1 MVSSII
7 LGGVF
12 LIVTVY
18 YCFAASKSK
27 ALPPGP
33 RGLPILGNGFQLW
46 ASGLPLEQLFMKWS
60 QSYGDV
66 MLVTVPRRSIIVLN
80 TYKAVKD
87 LLDKRGSIY
96 SDRPPMIMH
105 MELAGW
111 KRLTPGLP
119 YGERIRAHRRII
131 ISTLNPKAV
140 QQYTE
145 LQNAST
151 LRLIKA
157 LAKTPDE
164 FSQHLKSY
172 AASTVIKLV
181 YGQQNTEELLEMAYE
196 AMESSNTLGFPG
208 ATLVDLL
215 PIFKHTP
222 MWMPF
227 MSFRRAAEKVRL
239 IVERAHEVPYNQVK
253 EALVCLLT
261 LSKGTRLN
269 KGKKNGTAGS
279 SLVADNLRDRG
290 GLENVSEDEEEDIKC
305 AAATLLA
312 GALDTVCRS
321 NFSSQTIS
329 ALNEFVLAMVLYP
342 EVYRKAQAEIDTVV
356 GDSRLP
362 SFEDMDSLPYLDAI
376 TREIHR
382 WGGGFPLSI
391 PHKLIQDDI
400 YEGHLLPNG
409 ALVAPNV
416 YAMFRACPDPETFI
430 PERYIDGT
438 SLGDVPEDPRELAF
452 GFGRR
457 RCPGEHLANRTVF
470 IALAQITALFDISP
484 EKDSSGRPL
493 FPPAEFVSGEA
504 VRRPKPFKCAIN
516 VRSSRKNFFSGM

>member
-1 MVSSII
+1 MVSSIV
-7 LGGVF
+7 LGGLF

-18 YCFAASKSK
+18 YYLAASKSK

-33 RGLPILGNGFQLW
+33 RGLPILGNALQLW
-46 ASGLPLEQLFMKWS
+46 ASGLPFEQLFMKWS
-60 QSYGDV
+60 RSYGDV
-66 MLVTVPRRSIIVLN
+66 MLVTVPRRSILVLN
-80 TYKAVKD
+80 TYKAAKD

-111 KRLTPGLP
+111 TRLTPGLP

-131 ISTLNPKAV
+131 ISTLNSKAV

-145 LQNAST
+145 LQKAST
-151 LRLIKA
+151 LRLIEA
-157 LAKTPDE
+157 LAKTPAE

-172 AASTVIKLV
+172 AASTIIKLV
-181 YGQQNTEELLEMAYE
+181 YGQQNTEELLKLAYE

-215 PIFKHTP
+215 PIFKHVPIWT
-222 MWMPF
+222 PF
-227 MSFRRAAEKVRL
+227 MSFRRDAEKVRV
-239 IVERAHEVPYNQVK
+239 IVERAHEVPYNLVK
-253 EALVCLLT
+253 EAL
-261 LSKGTRLN
+261 
-269 KGKKNGTAGS
+269 KNGTAGS
-279 SLVADNLRDRG
+279 SLVADNLRARG

-312 GALDTVCRS
+312 GALDT
-321 NFSSQTIS
+321 TIS
-329 ALNEFVLAMVLYP
+329 ALDEFVLAMVLYP
-342 EVYRKAQAEIDTVV
+342 EVYRKAQTEIDTVV

-376 TREIHR
+376 IREIHR
-382 WGGGFPLSI
+382 WGAGFTLSL
-391 PHKLIQDDI
+391 PHKLIQDDV
-400 YEGHLLPNG
+400 YEGHLLPSG

-416 YAMFRACPDPETFI
+416 YAMFRACPDPESFI

-438 SLGDVPEDPRELAF
+438 DLGDVPEDPRELAF

-484 EKDSSGRPL
+484 EQDSSGRPL
-493 FPPAEFVSGEA
+493 LPPDGPVGTNGPLPNVCIIYQAYWAIFDYDHVKAMAFPIP
-504 VRRPKPFKCAIN
+504 
-516 VRSSRKNFFSGM
+516 

>member
-1 MVSSII
+1 MISSIA
-7 LGGVF
+7 LGGLF

-18 YCFAASKSK
+18 CYYLAASKSK

-33 RGLPILGNGFQLW
+33 RGLPILGNALQIW
-46 ASGLPLEQLFMKWS
+46 SSGLPFEQVFMKWS

-80 TYKAVKD
+80 TYKAAKD
-87 LLDKRGSIY
+87 LLDKRSSIY
-96 SDRPPMIMH
+96 SDRPLMIMH

-119 YGERIRAHRRII
+119 YGEQIRAHRRII

-145 LQNAST
+145 LQEAST

-181 YGQQNTEELLEMAYE
+181 YGQQKTEELLELAYE
-196 AMESSNTLGFPG
+196 AMEASNTLGYPG

-215 PIFKHTP
+215 PIFKHMP
-222 MWMPF
+222 IWMPF
-227 MSFRRAAEKVRL
+227 VSFRRAAEKVRV
-239 IVERAHEVPYNQVK
+239 IVERAHEVPYNLVK
-253 EALVCLLT
+253 EAL
-261 LSKGTRLN
+261 
-269 KGKKNGTAGS
+269 KNGTAGS
-279 SLVADNLRDRG
+279 SLVADNLRARG

-312 GALDTVCRS
+312 GALDT
-321 NFSSQTIS
+321 TIS

-342 EVYRKAQAEIDTVV
+342 EVYRKAQAEIDTVI

-382 WGGGFPLSI
+382 HVSFILSIPSLLNDPSHRWGAGFTLSI
-391 PHKLIQDDI
+391 PHKLIQDDA

-409 ALVAPNV
+409 ALVLPNV
-416 YAMFRACPDPETFI
+416 FAMFRACPDPETFI

-457 RCPGEHLANRTVF
+457 RCPGEHLANRSIF

-493 FPPAEFVSGEA
+493 PPPAEFVSGEA
-504 VRRPKPFKCAIN
+504 VRRPKPFKCVIS
-516 VRSSRKNFFSGM
+516 VRSFRKNFFAGM

>member
-12 LIVTVY
+12 LIATVY
-18 YCFAASKSK
+18 CYYLAASKSK

-33 RGLPILGNGFQLW
+33 RGLPILGNALQIW
-46 ASGLPLEQLFMKWS
+46 SSGLPFEQVFMKWS

-80 TYKAVKD
+80 TCKAAED

-111 KRLTPGLP
+111 KRMTPGLP

-145 LQNAST
+145 LQEAST
-151 LRLIKA
+151 LQLIKA

-181 YGQQNTEELLEMAYE
+181 YGQQNTEELLELAYE
-196 AMESSNTLGFPG
+196 AMQSSNALGFPG
-208 ATLVDLL
+208 RTFVDLL
-215 PIFKHTP
+215 PILKHTP

-227 MSFRRAAEKVRL
+227 MSFRRAAENARM
-239 IVERAHEVPYNQVK
+239 IVEMAHEVPYNLVK
-253 EALVCLLT
+253 EAL
-261 LSKGTRLN
+261 
-269 KGKKNGTAGS
+269 KNGTAGS
-279 SLVADNLRDRG
+279 SLVADNLRARG

-312 GALDTVCRS
+312 GALDS
-321 NFSSQTIS
+321 TIS
-329 ALNEFVLAMVLYP
+329 ALNIFVLVMVLYP
-342 EVYRKAQAEIDTVV
+342 GVYRKAWGAGFALSV
-356 GDSRLP
+356 P
-362 SFEDMDSLPYLDAI
+362 
-376 TREIHR
+376 HR
-382 WGGGFPLSI
+382 
-391 PHKLIQDDI
+391 LIQDDV

-409 ALVAPNV
+409 ALVVPNV

-457 RCPGEHLANRTVF
+457 RCPGEHFANRSVF

-484 EKDSSGRPL
+484 ENDSSGRPL
-493 FPPAEFVSGEA
+493 LPPAEFVSGEA
-504 VRRPKPFKCAIN
+504 VRRPKPFKCVIS
-516 VRSSRKNFFSGM
+516 VRSSRKNFFAGM

>member
-1 MVSSII
+1 MVSSIV
-7 LGGVF
+7 LGGLF
-12 LIVTVY
+12 LIVTAY

-27 ALPPGP
+27 TLPRGP
-33 RGLPILGNGFQLW
+33 RGLPILGNGLQLW

-119 YGERIRAHRRII
+119 YGEQIRAHRRII

-145 LQNAST
+145 LQNASI

-157 LAKTPDE
+157 LAEMPDE

-172 AASTVIKLV
+172 AATTVIKLV
-181 YGQQNTEELLEMAYE
+181 YGQQNTEEILEIAYE

-215 PIFKHTP
+215 PIFKYTP
-222 MWMPF
+222 MWTPF

-239 IVERAHEVPYNQVK
+239 IVEKAHEIPYNQVK
-253 EALVCLLT
+253 EAL
-261 LSKGTRLN
+261 
-269 KGKKNGTAGS
+269 KNGTAGS
-279 SLVADNLRDRG
+279 SLVADNLRARG
-290 GLENVSEDEEEDIKC
+290 GLENVSEEEEEDIKC

-312 GALDTVCRS
+312 GALDTVTVAFRPLRTWIRYLILMQS
-321 NFSSQTIS
+321 PEKYTGTSPLSYSIIS
-329 ALNEFVLAMVLYP
+329 LLNN
-342 EVYRKAQAEIDTVV
+342 
-356 GDSRLP
+356 P
-362 SFEDMDSLPYLDAI
+362 S
-376 TREIHR
+376 HR
-382 WGGGFPLSI
+382 WGAAFTLSI

-416 YAMFRACPDPETFI
+416 YAMFRACPDPESFI

-493 FPPAEFVSGEA
+493 PPSAEFVSGEA

-516 VRSSRKNFFSGM
+516 IRSSRKSYVNGM